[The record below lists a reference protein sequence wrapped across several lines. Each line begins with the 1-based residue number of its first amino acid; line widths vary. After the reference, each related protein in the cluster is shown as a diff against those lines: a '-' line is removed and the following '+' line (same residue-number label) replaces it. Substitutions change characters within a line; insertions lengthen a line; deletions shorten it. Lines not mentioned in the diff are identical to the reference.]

1 MTTATMPHFRVEVDD
16 RERVALGKV
25 LRVMEKALRHHL
37 PKAWDAQ
44 PQDDGSIVLRPRV
57 EVAADAVTKLSP
69 KAWDELQSL
78 MERPAVLPE
87 SLRAAAIAYRD
98 ATASGRLIS
107 QPEPG
112 PEAPKPLAD
121 ESTVSTRGRTSTTS
135 TASTTAKKKAPLKSR

>member
-78 MERPAVLPE
+78 MERPVVLPE
-87 SLRAAAIAYRD
+87 SLRAAAVAYRE
-98 ATASGRLIS
+98 ATTSGRLIS

-112 PEAPKPLAD
+112 PEAPKPLANMRTMRTG
-121 ESTVSTRGRTSTTS
+121 EHTRTTS
-135 TASTTAKKKAPLKSR
+135 TESTTYKKIAPKKSR